1 MPSNN
6 TYVIL
11 EGSRYTTLGFEKIS
25 KGWINFC
32 NSPLTL
38 NKIEWV
44 EGSFEK
50 VSSDMAWVGGIIIIL
65 MDEVKEKKFAVQFR
79 STFVLRKNVENQWQ
93 INHEHVSAPLEN
105 PYGIGD
111 WLKK

>member
-1 MPSNN
+1 
-6 TYVIL
+6 
-11 EGSRYTTLGFEKIS
+11 
-25 KGWINFC
+25 
-32 NSPLTL
+32 
-38 NKIEWV
+38 
-44 EGSFEK
+44 
-50 VSSDMAWVGGIIIIL
+50 